1 MVDWRFRQAN
11 DYGWAHGFLSGFPN
25 FHEANYGQG
34 VVYGTFLVKGGT
46 AEWRDVP
53 ASQLGNPN
61 LSDVGARFRATNDW
75 ARRNG
80 FFGGFPN
87 FHHANYGQGVVCGTI
102 LFKHGSAEWRDVPAR
117 ELGNPNPGDV
127 GARFRATNDY
137 AVRNGFLAGFPNFH
151 QADYGRGVVYGTI
164 LLRHGTAEWRDVF
177 ADVLG
182 IFGRFT
188 FDAGIT
194 VEQRR
199 RLLER
204 HSFARSRA
212 VACGNLN
219 SQERSNLIS
228 AYRRSIR
235 HSVSN
240 DPNANASAIVGGSQI
255 WVNFNNLFP
264 QGNNEIAQTL
274 IHEMMHCASY
284 THPNRRDTP
293 PPPGRAWG
301 QRSVL
306 WYSPAPVRALHRR
319 HPEPRPVARR
329 GSLRRE
335 RRAVHHKGGRS
346 IAPRREWVR
355 RRRTSTTEKDRSFTL
370 E

>member
-293 PPPGRAWG
+293 PHRDVPGDNGPYYGTPPLRSELCIAGTQSLVPWQEGVACVESEG
-301 QRSVL
+301 QFTIKAEDQ
-306 WYSPAPVRALHRR
+306 SPLDAN
-319 HPEPRPVARR
+319 
-329 GSLRRE
+329 G
-335 RRAVHHKGGRS
+335 
-346 IAPRREWVR
+346 
-355 RRRTSTTEKDRSFTL
+355 
-370 E
+370 